1 MKFALWSSRV
11 EGTVHKDWADSS
23 VPIASSSQA
32 YLWDSNSTQYYIP
45 HI

>member
-1 MKFALWSSRV
+1 MEFALWSSRV

-23 VPIASSSQA
+23 ASIASSSQA
-32 YLWDSNSTQYYIP
+32 YLLDSNSTQYYIL